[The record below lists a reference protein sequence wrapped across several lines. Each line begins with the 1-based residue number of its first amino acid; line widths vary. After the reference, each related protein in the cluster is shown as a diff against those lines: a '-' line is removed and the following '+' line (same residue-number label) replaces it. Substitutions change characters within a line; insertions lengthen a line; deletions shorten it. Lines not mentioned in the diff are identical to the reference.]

1 MSDEQAG
8 NASYGQEAG
17 TPSETPQEQQP
28 QYVTRDDLQKFGD
41 EIVERTTRAVQGLT
55 DKQESRVEKR
65 LKEWEARLGY
75 TPSPQTRERAKAE
88 LELQELEQTNGGG
101 DVPAPSQA
109 IDPKVRR
116 ETNVKTVQL
125 LAKYGADFDDLTGIQ
140 TDPSKI
146 TPDEYL
152 KQAEAILQ
160 KKFQPAAAPSQPD
173 QPPNLA
179 HVPSMGT
186 AGTAIGADRLEKLT
200 QRLFEIQALG
210 AAALTNKE
218 LKKERTE
225 IVKEMESLGK

>member
-8 NASYGQEAG
+8 NASYGTEAG
-17 TPSETPQEQQP
+17 TPSATPQEQTP
-28 QYVTRDDLQKFGD
+28 QYVTKDDLQKFGD

-101 DVPAPSQA
+101 AVPTPSQA
-109 IDPKVRR
+109 IDPKVK
-116 ETNVKTVQL
+116 ETRVKTVQL
-125 LAKYGADFDDLTGIQ
+125 LAKYGADYDDLAGIQ
-140 TDPSKI
+140 TDPSRI
-146 TPDEYL
+146 APDEYL

-210 AAALTNKE
+210 ASALTNRE
-218 LKKERTE
+218 LKKERAD